1 MQTEPDSDELRH
13 AVADGVAV
21 LTIHR
26 PDRMNAWTPQLET
39 QLRQRIA
46 QAEADAQVRCIV
58 LTGAGRA
65 FCAGMDMAVLQARSA
80 DAQGAAVG
88 ADAGEPG
95 DADAAQRYGY
105 LGYVD
110 KPLIAA
116 INGAASGVGLCL
128 TLHCDL
134 RYVVPGA
141 RLSFPY
147 ARRGLVAEHGT
158 AWLLPRLIGPMRAA
172 ELLIT
177 GRTFTGDEAERMGLA
192 QCLPAEDFMADVLT
206 RAREIAAATS
216 PRAVR
221 LIKQQLREAR
231 YQTLGEATRLAD
243 REIAACRGTEDF
255 QEGVR
260 HFIEK
265 RAPRFTGH

>member
-1 MQTEPDSDELRH
+1 MQTEPDSDDLRY
-13 AVADGVAV
+13 AVTDGVAV
-21 LTIHR
+21 ITLHR
-26 PDRMNAWTPQLET
+26 PERMNAWTPHLET
-39 QLRQRIA
+39 QLRQCIA

-65 FCAGMDMAVLQARSA
+65 FCAGMDMAVLQARSEG
-80 DAQGAAVG
+80 DAAPPSSEFGG
-88 ADAGEPG
+88 PS

-105 LGYVD
+105 LGFTD

-128 TLHCDL
+128 ALHCDL

-141 RLSFPY
+141 KLSFPY

-158 AWLLPRLIGPMRAA
+158 AWLLPRLVGPMHAA

-177 GRTFTGDEAERMGLA
+177 GRTFTGEEAARMGLA
-192 QCLPAEDFMADVLT
+192 QCLPGEDFLSDVLT
-206 RAREIAAATS
+206 RARDIAAATS
-216 PRAVR
+216 PRSVR
-221 LIKQQLREAR
+221 LIKRQLREAR
-231 YQTLGEATRLAD
+231 YQTLGEATRIAD

-260 HFIEK
+260 HFVEK
-265 RAPRFTGH
+265 RAPRFTGR